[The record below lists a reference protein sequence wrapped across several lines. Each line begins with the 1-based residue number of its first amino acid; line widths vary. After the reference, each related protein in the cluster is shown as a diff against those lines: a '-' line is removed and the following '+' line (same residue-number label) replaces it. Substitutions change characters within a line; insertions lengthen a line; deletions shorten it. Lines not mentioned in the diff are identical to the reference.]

1 MTSTASSS
9 ITTVLNAAISS
20 VGELMCITIG
30 NPSLVSAPVVQ
41 TDFGVLVGI
50 TGDLKGRLLLFGERG
65 VFNQAGLSM
74 YGMELPD
81 DMLESFVGEFGNSA
95 AGRTATILS
104 EQGIDIDITPPTTMQ
119 GSVKLGGFKT
129 AVQVPFETSDGAQG
143 TLTLAMEG

>member
-1 MTSTASSS
+1 MNSTASGS

-20 VGELMCITIG
+20 IGELMDITVG

-41 TDFGVLVGI
+41 SDFGVLVGI
-50 TGDLKGRLLLFGERG
+50 TGDLKGRLILFGERRI
-65 VFNQAGLSM
+65 FHQAGLSM

-104 EQGIDIDITPPTTMQ
+104 EQGVDVDITPPTTMQ
-119 GSVKLGGFKT
+119 GSVKLGGFKS
-129 AVQVPFETSDGAQG
+129 AIRVPFETSEGAKG
-143 TLTLAMEG
+143 TLTLAMEN